1 MVRIVIA
8 ALFSLLLV
16 GMQREV
22 LVHEVDHLRAKVAVG
37 HDKIAQNVAAGE
49 CLECALLASGGS
61 AAPPAPSAF
70 VWTAHVGSNVPRAT
84 FVQPDVSRPAL
95 YRSRAPPVLL

>member
-1 MVRIVIA
+1 MVRIVVA

-16 GMQREV
+16 GMQREA

-37 HDKIAQNVAAGE
+37 HDKIAQNVSSGN
-49 CLECALLASGGS
+49 CLECTLLASGS
-61 AAPPAPSAF
+61 NAAPPAPTAF
-70 VWTAHVGSNVPRAT
+70 VRTAHPGSNIPRAAD
-84 FVQPDVSRPAL
+84 FQPAVSRPAF